1 MKLWR
6 KIQTNLGTTRFIY
19 VSDERLYSLKVFNA
33 PIILIGTGLFGMRQ
47 RDLIQWYVSQ
57 QNEKNN
63 YSSMEEAAAEVTNL
77 KAIIEVKTQ
86 SWGSSY
92 YISFC

>member
-1 MKLWR
+1 
-6 KIQTNLGTTRFIY
+6 
-19 VSDERLYSLKVFNA
+19 
-33 PIILIGTGLFGMRQ
+33 MRQ

-77 KAIIEVKTQ
+77 KAIIEVKAQ

>member
-1 MKLWR
+1 M
-6 KIQTNLGTTRFIY
+6 
-19 VSDERLYSLKVFNA
+19 
-33 PIILIGTGLFGMRQ
+33 ILLGTGLFGMRQ

-77 KAIIEVKTQ
+77 KAIIEVKVQ
-86 SWGSSY
+86 YCGSFY
-92 YISFC
+92 